1 MMAVGTGRNVRTHP
15 VIYLKIVWHQFG
27 TGSTAFSHRKGNL
40 NGWPQT

>member
-1 MMAVGTGRNVRTHP
+1 MKGGRTERNVRTGL
-15 VIYLKIVWHQFG
+15 VTYLKIVWHQFG